1 MSLVFSMS
9 LYIFFL
15 DRIDIR
21 SKMWDACLVIDGG
34 VSFKFNDGAEATL
47 ELHDEDV
54 LKTVQI
60 D

>member
-1 MSLVFSMS
+1 M
-9 LYIFFL
+9 FL
-15 DRIDIR
+15 TCCIYGGILHRVEIL

-34 VSFKFNDGAEATL
+34 VSFRFNDGAEATL
-47 ELHDEDV
+47 ELYDEDA